1 LAPHAG
7 LFCGRRDAIV
17 WSNTVHFILANRSS
31 DGYFQGSE
39 DALWGVDRE
48 SGKLAPMDDLKKTPP
63 AADLT
68 PPEDEEQETRRLVSA
83 FKRGDEQAY
92 TAIVRHYRE
101 AVSSLAYRM
110 VRDYD
115 EAADITQDVFVKM
128 AHNIGRYDET
138 RRFYTWLYR
147 ITVNTAIDHIRR
159 AQRHQHESLDMI
171 ADVQDSSESGPDMSY
186 LWQRLQQEITDA
198 TDKLNPKQRSA
209 FLLRDIGERKVD
221 DVAGIMDMP
230 EATVRW
236 YLHRARSRIRKELL
250 RRCPH
255 LLFLLGIR

>member
-1 LAPHAG
+1 
-7 LFCGRRDAIV
+7 
-17 WSNTVHFILANRSS
+17 
-31 DGYFQGSE
+31 
-39 DALWGVDRE
+39 
-48 SGKLAPMDDLKKTPP
+48 MDDLEKTRPDP
-63 AADLT
+63 DLT
-68 PPEDEEQETRRLVSA
+68 PPDCDEQETRRLVAA
-83 FKRGDEQAY
+83 FKRGDKQAY
-92 TAIVRHYRE
+92 TAIVRRYRE
-101 AVSSLAYRM
+101 AVSSLAYR
-110 VRDYD
+110 VVKDYD
-115 EAADITQDVFVKM
+115 EAADVTQDVFVKM

-147 ITVNTAIDHIRR
+147 ITVNAAIDHIRR
-159 AQRHQHESLDMI
+159 ARRHQHESLDKI
-171 ADVQDSSESGPDMSY
+171 ADFQESSESGPDMSY

-198 TDKLNPKQRSA
+198 AGKLNPKQRSA
-209 FLLRDIGERKVD
+209 FLLRDVGERKVD

>member
-1 LAPHAG
+1 M
-7 LFCGRRDAIV
+7 
-17 WSNTVHFILANRSS
+17 N
-31 DGYFQGSE
+31 
-39 DALWGVDRE
+39 
-48 SGKLAPMDDLKKTPP
+48 DLDKTQS
-63 AADLT
+63 ADDLT
-68 PPEDEEQETRRLVSA
+68 PSDDDERETKRLVSA

-92 TAIVRHYRE
+92 TAIVRRYRE

-110 VRDYD
+110 VKDYD

-128 AHNIGRYDET
+128 ARHIDRYDET

-147 ITVNTAIDHIRR
+147 ITINAAIDHIRR
-159 AQRHQHESLDMI
+159 GRRHQHESLDMI
-171 ADVQDSSESGPDMSY
+171 VDVQNSLESGPDMSY
-186 LWQRLQQEITDA
+186 VWQRLQREISDA
-198 TDKLNPKQRSA
+198 AGKLNAKQRSA

-236 YLHRARSRIRKELL
+236 YLHRARSRMRKELL